1 MSLAV
6 CLGVAAV
13 SWWALLRAYRTN
25 EIYYRGDTWS
35 RRKNPVIFWMTV
47 TLCVFFGI
55 VAPISFIAVEGAD
68 ILRSVQE
75 MFG

>member
-13 SWWALLRAYRTN
+13 SWWDRTN

-68 ILRSVQE
+68 ILRPVQE